1 MLHSQPS
8 LAYFCSSFLHMQG
21 KKRKILLLA
30 KNLSSFGHAN
40 MVKLL
45 GKLCLDYEQVIV
57 KI

>member
-1 MLHSQPS
+1 
-8 LAYFCSSFLHMQG
+8 MQG